1 MALSA
6 SAGVWRRVW
15 IKAYVL
21 AYLPASISAYEPSRF
36 CRWIQSNWVAVPSGL
51 TQFHLRASASRVLR
65 LYFSDRCLGFKACGA
80 TDDYSAPCQAILC
93 HTDGPVPPEIRR
105 NFRIQLGQKRR
116 SAPLMQWKRYVGLL
130 LDAMHWTAIIFAGM
144 LAVMFLSWALVIT
157 APQSRSTA
165 GEGDAA
171 QIINLA
177 F

>member
-1 MALSA
+1 
-6 SAGVWRRVW
+6 
-15 IKAYVL
+15 
-21 AYLPASISAYEPSRF
+21 
-36 CRWIQSNWVAVPSGL
+36 
-51 TQFHLRASASRVLR
+51 
-65 LYFSDRCLGFKACGA
+65 
-80 TDDYSAPCQAILC
+80 
-93 HTDGPVPPEIRR
+93 
-105 NFRIQLGQKRR
+105 
-116 SAPLMQWKRYVGLL
+116 MQWKRYVGLL